1 MKQSIKLFPWV
12 ISVLLLSEILAGTIT
27 PASAET
33 RNQLTV
39 ANLDT
44 SQFPSI
50 SFYFWAF
57 DGAGAFVKD
66 VTTSEAHILENGTV
80 LAADSIEML
89 EPGVRL
95 ITVINEGPT
104 LANRYQMVARIDRIK
119 QALITW
125 AQSEPATSMDD
136 FSLLNNQG
144 PVTSN
149 QTDPADWVTAL
160 DNYQPDLKAATPG
173 LAGLSAAIDQAL
185 TSTGSTRKTP
195 AILYVTPLPEDSQM
209 SGLNDLIEKAR
220 SSDIRLFIWL
230 VGPADYAANEK
241 TLVLMNAAEQTN
253 GDFFLFSGAEE
264 LPTLASYLDPLK
276 YVYKVT
282 YSSAV
287 KTGGNQSLAVQVR
300 RQGVVLDSSPLT
312 FPLEVATPN
321 PIFLSPPASVTR
333 TWVQAETSK
342 KKDYVL
348 TPDTIE
354 IDYLLEF
361 PDGHQRTLAYARLF
375 VDGRMVAENTAAPFD
390 VFTWDISQYQQSGTH
405 QLKVTIED
413 TVGLKAETI
422 EVPVDLVV
430 AEKPL
435 TWFQRLT
442 KRINLLTLIPILL
455 VVAAG
460 VLLILIGWKTVR
472 RRINKKAVR
481 SHRLQD
487 PVTQPVE
494 IAGDTL
500 VPAARAE
507 TASSWPRIPGYGA
520 ALARLVLISG
530 GKPEVQEKHEIAI
543 GEFELT
549 LGSDATKAKALLN
562 YPLVSP
568 LHARISVDEE
578 KRFRIADEGSTAG
591 TWLNYA
597 PVSKT
602 GARLEHGDV
611 VQLGKAV
618 FRFEQ
623 LGAENKK
630 LKVTPVGDEK

>member
-1 MKQSIKLFPWV
+1 MKHYRKFLTSAVTLF
-12 ISVLLLSEILAGTIT
+12 VLVGLTIT
-27 PASAET
+27 GVHPASAET

-44 SQFPSI
+44 SKFPGI

-66 VTTSEAHILENGTV
+66 ITSSEARILENGTV

-104 LANRYQMVARIDRIK
+104 LANRYQMVARIDHIK
-119 QALITW
+119 QALISW

-144 PVTSN
+144 AVASS
-149 QTDPADWVTAL
+149 QTDPADWVTTL
-160 DNYQPDLKAATPG
+160 NNYQPDLKTSTPG

-185 TSTGSTRKTP
+185 TSTGDTRKTP

-209 SGLNDLIEKAR
+209 NGLNDLLEKAR
-220 SSDIRLFIWL
+220 TSDIRLFVWL
-230 VGPADYAANEK
+230 VGPADYASDEK
-241 TLVLMNAAEQTN
+241 ALALMNAAEQTN

-282 YSSAV
+282 YSSAI

-312 FPLEVATPN
+312 FPLEVAAPN
-321 PIFLSPPASVTR
+321 PIFLSPPASITR
-333 TWVQAETSK
+333 TWVQAEASK
-342 KKDYVL
+342 KKEYVL
-348 TPDTIE
+348 TPDTAE

-361 PDGHQRTLAYARLF
+361 PDGHQRNLAYARLF
-375 VDGRMVAENTAAPFD
+375 VDGRMVAETTTAPFD
-390 VFTWDISQYQQSGTH
+390 VLTWDISQYQQSGTH

-413 TVGLKAETI
+413 TVGLKGETI
-422 EVPVDLVV
+422 EVPVDIVV

-435 TWFQRLT
+435 TWFQRLAR
-442 KRINLLTLIPILL
+442 RINFLTLIPILL
-455 VVAAG
+455 VAG
-460 VLLILIGWKTVR
+460 AGILLVLIGWKTVR
-472 RRINKKAVR
+472 GRINKKAVR
-481 SHRLQD
+481 THRLQD

-500 VPAARAE
+500 VPTARAE
-507 TASSWPRIPGYGA
+507 ATSSWPRIPGYGT

-530 GKPEVQEKHEIAI
+530 GKPEAQEKQEIAI

-549 LGSDATKAKALLN
+549 LGSDAAKAKAVLN

-597 PVSKT
+597 PVSKN

-611 VQLGKAV
+611 IQLGKAI

-623 LGAENKK
+623 LGSESKK
-630 LKVTPVGDEK
+630 LKVTPIGNPK